1 LAQEVEQAVFKVGLT
16 NEDYAIIQIED
27 LQTPIPGCED
37 GKKYYLNYNELH
49 GLHVLK
55 NQE

>member
-1 LAQEVEQAVFKVGLT
+1 VQTINVGI
-16 NEDYAIIQIED
+16 DKDI
-27 LQTPIPGCED
+27 ED

-55 NQE
+55 N